1 MEDAAAAAAGNP
13 FARYRISSH
22 APLDAI
28 AGRRQCPGCSKK
40 RKHYCY
46 DCLRPMNPAEEVPR
60 VELPC
65 DVHVIK
71 HPLVRAPRL
80 LLLLL
85 AAGCWLLAAADL
97 AGTGARRS
105 TTARARACM
114 PRYSPRRGSSRTR
127 KTLSFRRTILPLP
140 CCSSHPLALCRCAT
154 WAPSCRA
161 SKPRSSLTARCVP
174 HRRRRRERQAS
185 PTLPTY
191 LRTDCL
197 LTAGT
202 RGTVSA
208 HSGRKHTASC
218 RTSA

>member
-85 AAGCWLLAAADL
+85 AAGCWLPLILLAPVR
-97 AGTGARRS
+97 AGAQQQEHG
-105 TTARARACM
+105 RAC
-114 PRYSPRRGSSRTR
+114 PDTLRGAAH
-127 KTLSFRRTILPLP
+127 L
-140 CCSSHPLALCRCAT
+140 
-154 WAPSCRA
+154 
-161 SKPRSSLTARCVP
+161 V
-174 HRRRRRERQAS
+174 RER
-185 PTLPTY
+185 
-191 LRTDCL
+191 R
-197 LTAGT
+197 
-202 RGTVSA
+202 
-208 HSGRKHTASC
+208 
-218 RTSA
+218 